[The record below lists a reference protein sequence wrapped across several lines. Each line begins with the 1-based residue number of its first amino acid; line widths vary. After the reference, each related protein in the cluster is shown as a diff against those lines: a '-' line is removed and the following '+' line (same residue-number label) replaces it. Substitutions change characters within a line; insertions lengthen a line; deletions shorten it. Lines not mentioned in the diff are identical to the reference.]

1 MEQTQFLLLFNV
13 KHLHTMYMEVFSLP
27 VPFYKRGFLLYMSAT
42 GCILSN
48 VSLVFYHGNG
58 LLKSGLKS
66 GMIPFITVGPL
77 CSLCSAPKNWV
88 AE

>member
-1 MEQTQFLLLFNV
+1 
-13 KHLHTMYMEVFSLP
+13 
-27 VPFYKRGFLLYMSAT
+27 MSAT

-88 AE
+88 AEWTSDVKVTGEPVRVHLCVGNREW